1 MSLVHAPL
9 CSQCEQHRTKHHS
22 GICSRCRRL
31 KGSKLCI
38 SCGERETSHPTGLC
52 HRCRMR
58 ATDDNNIDNA
68 IAHYEKVLVALKMV
82 REHRP
87 FSEISTAIGMSKSG
101 AYNFC
106 QRSIRYP
113 LIRDPE

>member
-31 KGSKLCI
+31 KGSRLCI

-58 ATDDNNIDNA
+58 ATDNNSIDNA
-68 IAHYEKVLVALKMV
+68 IAHYEKVLVALKML
-82 REHRP
+82 ENHCS
-87 FSEISTAIGMSKSG
+87 FSEISSAIGMSKSG

-106 QRSIRYP
+106 QRSLRYP
-113 LIRDPE
+113 LVRAPE

>member
-1 MSLVHAPL
+1 MALVHAPL

-31 KGSKLCI
+31 KGSRPCI
-38 SCGERETSHPTGLC
+38 SCGERETSHFTGLC

-58 ATDDNNIDNA
+58 ATENNNTDNA
-68 IAHYEKVLVALKMV
+68 IVHYEKVLVALKMLKN
-82 REHRP
+82 HSS
-87 FSEISTAIGMSKSG
+87 FSEIGGAIGMSKSG

-106 QRSIRYP
+106 QRSLRYP
-113 LIRDPE
+113 LVQDSE